1 MMSRLTFAVDRVV
14 TFVVALLL
22 LALGAGALWTWSG
35 RGPVTGTLR
44 TGSATDLIGQSWW
57 PWASAV
63 VGVLLVLLGLRWIA
77 AHLNRQNVG
86 RLHLRGSGSGGRLD
100 VTASKVAGAAADAF
114 SDTLGVRSARGVVVR
129 DRGQM
134 VARLTATI
142 EPEADL
148 ALLARQADL
157 VSAQLA
163 QVLERDDLRCSVQLK
178 VASLSRSLP
187 RVR

>member
-1 MMSRLTFAVDRVV
+1 MMTRLTVAVDRLVV
-14 TFVVALLL
+14 LLLSLVL
-22 LALGAGALWTWSG
+22 LALGAGAIWTWTG
-35 RGPVTGTLR
+35 RGPLTGTVR
-44 TGSATDLIGQSWW
+44 SSSATDLVGQSWW
-57 PWASAV
+57 PWASGA
-63 VGVLLVLLGLRWIA
+63 VGVVLVLVGLRWIA
-77 AHLNRQNVG
+77 AHLKRQNVSS
-86 RLHLRGSGSGGRLD
+86 LHLRGSGSRGRLD
-100 VTASKVAGAAADAF
+100 AAASKVAGAAADAF

-134 VARLTATI
+134 VARISATI

-148 ALLARQADL
+148 ATLARQADV

-178 VASLSRSLP
+178 VATLPRSLP